1 MNYGSGSL
9 RIVAKMSSSM
19 AQMMNARN
27 IVFDFDNTLSM
38 YHMIIKHN
46 FFEGDR
52 FSRDK
57 IESFIMDDST
67 RLITDPVLFEVEKMG
82 LNLHEMWCKT
92 HIQNTLLSDSE
103 LVLATHISEKRI
115 TSFYELFGVA
125 RAAGLA

>member
-1 MNYGSGSL
+1 MAPVVYEF
-9 RIVAKMSSSM
+9 VAKMSTSM

-27 IVFDFDNTLSM
+27 IGFDFDDTLSM

-46 FFEGDR
+46 FIEGDR

-57 IESFIMDDST
+57 IESFIMDDSK
-67 RLITDPVLFEVEKMG
+67 RLITDPVLFELEKMG

-92 HIQNTLLSDSE
+92 HIQNTSLSDSE
-103 LVLATHISEKRI
+103 LVLATLISEKRI
-115 TSFYELFGVA
+115 TTFHELFGVA